1 MKVSKGEM
9 KKNGA
14 ISSWQYAMLALGVSV
29 CLIGALVMV
38 VGESILGENHSG
50 IAAVMGIVGLGL
62 VTKRRKT

>member
-1 MKVSKGEM
+1 MEVSKGGM
-9 KKNGA
+9 RKNGG

-50 IAAVMGIVGLGL
+50 IAAVIGIVGLGL